1 MAGDTLTL
9 LLHHL
14 RLSADMLRWEAVS
27 DGELLDAYG
36 LRREEAAFAE
46 LMRRHGP
53 MVLGVCRR
61 VLGNETDAEDAF
73 QATFAALAHKA
84 ATLRRE
90 PVGGWLHRVA
100 ARTAGKAKAGAARRQ
115 DLLRRV
121 HAMPRP
127 EPEPEATWEDIK
139 PILDEELS
147 RLPDRPRRLLVACH
161 LQDKTHVQAAAEV
174 GLPPGSVA

>member
-1 MAGDTLTL
+1 
-9 LLHHL
+9 
-14 RLSADMLRWEAVS
+14 
-27 DGELLDAYG
+27 
-36 LRREEAAFAE
+36 FAE

-53 MVLGVCRR
+53 MVFGVCRR
-61 VLGNETDAEDAF
+61 VLRNEADAEDAF

-100 ARTAGKAKAGAARRQ
+100 ARAAGKAKAGAARRQ
-115 DLLRRV
+115 DLFRRV

-127 EPEPEATWEDIK
+127 EPEPDATWEDIK
-139 PILDEELS
+139 PIRAEELS

-161 LQDKTHVQAAAEV
+161 LQDKTHIQAAAEV
-174 GLPPGSVA
+174 GLPPGSVAWHLNRAREQLRHALVRRGVALSAGTLGALLADTT